1 MDHEAQVGLVEPH
14 AQRAG
19 GHQHLQLVREQRL
32 LQADAVVVVG
42 GAAVGLGLDALAAQ
56 ERGHPLAVGDREHVD
71 DARAV
76 EPGDRLGEPRHAL
89 GLAGHVGHGQR
100 QALAVE
106 RAAVGAQRRA
116 ELVGDVGDHAV
127 VRGGG
132 GAEHG
137 HVGGQRLEHAHD
149 APVVR
154 TEVVAP
160 VADAVRLVDHQ
171 QADRARD
178 DAEHLVAEALVREP
192 LGRDQQQVDLVVG
205 QALHDRLE
213 LVGVR
218 RVDRLGAHADARG
231 HLDLVAHQRQQGRHE
246 QRGTG
251 ALLAQQLR
259 GDEVD
264 GGLAPP
270 GALDEEDAASVAG
283 DGLDR
288 LELPGPE
295 GGVGAEHLVEVG
307 EGSADV
313 WHARTVLATG
323 DIRLQ
328 PRFGCVSPAAAGTV

>member
-1 MDHEAQVGLVEPH
+1 MPEPVE
-14 AQRAG
+14 R
-19 GHQHLQLVREQRL
+19 R
-32 LQADAVVVVG
+32 
-42 GAAVGLGLDALAAQ
+42 
-56 ERGHPLAVGDREHVD
+56 
-71 DARAV
+71 
-76 EPGDRLGEPRHAL
+76 DRLGEPRHAL
-89 GLAGHVGHGQR
+89 GLAGHVGDGQR

-231 HLDLVAHQRQQGRHE
+231 HLDLVAHQREQGRHE
-246 QRGTG
+246 QRGAG

-259 GDEVD
+259 RDEVD
-264 GGLAPP
+264 GATCPTRCAGPAGRGLGRGRRPRSPRAARAGRRRRARASRGGGRSQSRGRSTLCAPLVIAIKVLNSSWRRA
-270 GALDEEDAASVAG
+270 GARQLWRPKS
-283 DGLDR
+283 
-288 LELPGPE
+288 
-295 GGVGAEHLVEVG
+295 
-307 EGSADV
+307 
-313 WHARTVLATG
+313 
-323 DIRLQ
+323 
-328 PRFGCVSPAAAGTV
+328 